1 MMNTPF
7 PRGRRPREEPTE
19 ENGSKRKRGMD
30 TAASTAAATTTVDQ
44 DFLFGG
50 PTTNQGPT
58 KKKKKKSVDSS
69 FLSSSSSAV
78 AIATGLPLGG
88 GNVTHSKKDATI
100 EALSFKSLAKGTK
113 LLGMV
118 RQVNDDFCLVSLPSL
133 LTGYILPNATS
144 GNSGST
150 PNVSSRRM
158 ILVLCGMSMGRM

>member
-1 MMNTPF
+1 MMMNTPF
-7 PRGRRPREEPTE
+7 PRGRRPREDPTE
-19 ENGSKRKRGMD
+19 VDGTKRKRD
-30 TAASTAAATTTVDQ
+30 TTAAASSVTVDQ

-50 PTTNQGPT
+50 QKDGPT

-69 FLSSSSSAV
+69 FLSSSTIS
-78 AIATGLPLGG
+78 GLPLGG

-133 LTGYILPNATS
+133 LTGYILPNTS
-144 GNSGST
+144 SAVTTN
-150 PNVSSRRM
+150 NVSFWT
-158 ILVLCGMSMGRM
+158 MSFALHGKTNGE